1 MLQAIV
7 IGFLII
13 LGIGLC
19 IKALP
24 YAIGLAVIVLCGWLI
39 YNYWK
44 IGLLCLGGLIFL
56 AVFLEKQEREKVRRW
71 KSQQPQDLSPEKREA
86 IIIDAVARCIVDDA
100 NENPKAVFREAAGIP
115 HERAAALLSKFSK
128 NISNTKCYYL
138 SVAEEGYGTLVT
150 DDGIYICFQSDDKD
164 GEKGTVVI
172 PFSGLQKV
180 FCEQDKFKA
189 RYIIKTADSLQSVSL
204 SRKDT
209 TVALENITSLCEAI
223 MGTPLPLALYHQ
235 RPEASCALP
244 KELPQATQQHALHN
258 FDQTNTMTRE
268 ILSIEHRDCLGDPQS
283 VKLLDAIKYVSD
295 ILEKISERLI
305 RDNVSSPQE
314 VARMLEPASMAN
326 QEIARR
332 LADKHLYVCIMGEF
346 SCGKSTFINAMLEQR
361 FLIEDV
367 LQGTTCSKTVIR
379 YAPKE
384 NITVFFSNNTR
395 RQMRTGDS
403 GDILLDAEAKR
414 EFLRAMTAE
423 EEKAREIDEVLWE
436 SPIEVLSNGLCI
448 IDTPGI
454 GSQNPRH
461 TEVAR
466 SAGQQSDALL
476 VLTGLDKALSK
487 DLLEE
492 VTEIAGPEAA
502 NCIFIGTRKDQF
514 PPREVPRMRR
524 HFRQRLSSRFGHE
537 CQFAFVSAY
546 KALEELEGKSEER
559 GALEEFR
566 QFRAGIRQALESNR
580 KMIQSFKASAMINKM
595 VEDITGEFSRKKQEF
610 DRKIAE
616 YQAMVIP
623 EDSDKWATWEKRI
636 LSEFDQQMREIN
648 IQAQEEGRRLLDRL
662 QSDIFGRIDLCDDTS
677 EIKECCN
684 TGIPFFIARCKDE
697 VDALPDTFLHNPM
710 KQAVEKA
717 TQDYAE
723 RFQKEYEKLEA
734 VLGNAVQVV
743 GPRPSGEHLKVN
755 VNLGNSGFAS
765 VSADIESEE
774 NFKIG
779 GGLATAA
786 GLSFLIP
793 GVGWVAGAFLTL
805 VGGVLGAAFLKSVDT
820 RKKELKE
827 KVESS
832 IASQKE
838 PLQKALKEA
847 YSTLRGK
854 FRQHLIASVEAQKS
868 EYVTNIQ
875 RHNQSIEERQRAI
888 QEVKVFLDRKIEAL
902 RAVDT
907 EIRELKSQISLPF
920 TEKEETEK
928 EETV

>member
-44 IGLLCLGGLIFL
+44 IGLLCLGGLILL

-86 IIIDAVARCIVDDA
+86 IIIDAVARCMVDDA
-100 NENPKAVFREAAGIP
+100 NENPNAVFRDAASIP

-128 NISNTKCYYL
+128 NTSNTQCYYL
-138 SVAEEGYGTLVT
+138 SVVEEGYGTLVT

-209 TVALENITSLCEAI
+209 TVALENIASLCETI

-235 RPEASCALP
+235 TAQP
-244 KELPQATQQHALHN
+244 HALRN
-258 FDQTNTMTRE
+258 FDQANSLTRE
-268 ILSIEHRDCLGDPQS
+268 ILSAEHRDCLGDPQS

-295 ILEKISERLI
+295 ILEEISERLI
-305 RDNVSSPQE
+305 RDNVLSPRE
-314 VARMLEPASMAN
+314 VARLLEPASMAN

-414 EFLRAMTAE
+414 GFLRAMTAE

-648 IQAQEEGRRLLDRL
+648 IQAQEDAVKLITRI
-662 QSDIFGRIDLCDDTS
+662 QSALFKCIDQCTDTAAIKRCCKTGLAEVINSYKS
-677 EIKECCN
+677 ELEAAPYTYLI
-684 TGIPFFIARCKDE
+684 
-697 VDALPDTFLHNPM
+697 NPM
-710 KQAVEKA
+710 QQAVEKA
-717 TQDYAE
+717 AQDYAAKS
-723 RFQKEYEKLEA
+723 QQVCKKLES
-734 VLGNAVQVV
+734 VLGNVIPTADQKPMGQDLRGKINISNSSFTNISLNRKFQLKDSICITPLGVQYV
-743 GPRPSGEHLKVN
+743 SKLAIQKIELEEKVAISIDDLRIY
-755 VNLGNSGFAS
+755 VQ
-765 VSADIESEE
+765 
-774 NFKIG
+774 
-779 GGLATAA
+779 
-786 GLSFLIP
+786 
-793 GVGWVAGAFLTL
+793 
-805 VGGVLGAAFLKSVDT
+805 
-820 RKKELKE
+820 KELKE
-827 KVESS
+827 SS
-832 IASQKE
+832 LMCME
-838 PLQKALKEA
+838 
-847 YSTLRGK
+847 K
-854 FRQHLIASVEAQKS
+854 FRQHLIACVEAQKK
-868 EYVTNIQ
+868 ECIQ
-875 RHNQSIEERQRAI
+875 KIKEHNQSIEERQRAI

-902 RAVDT
+902 RSVDT